1 VIISGELVTEQLSS
15 VTNAE
20 TKKKK
25 KTLGGHSFKDDNE
38 AEIAVV

>member
-15 VTNAE
+15 FTNAE
-20 TKKKK
+20 KKKK